1 MLPYIIYAKY
11 PSFILT
17 SLLSYMHLQKDT
29 QKVIFLIFEIL
40 GSKFF
45 ICNAKLHVITDK
57 SHYILLQ
64 LSNNRST
71 L

>member
-1 MLPYIIYAKY
+1 
-11 PSFILT
+11 
-17 SLLSYMHLQKDT
+17 MHLQKDT

-45 ICNAKLHVITDK
+45 ICNAKLQVVTDK

-64 LSNNRST
+64 LSNYRSVK
-71 L
+71 